1 MVLLGLMPV
10 YNNEATLPP
19 VLDAL
24 KRLDPAPDYWIFL
37 DGSVR
42 DGPSTDNSRWI
53 LEQSGLGEVRF
64 APIFRRFIVEGMF
77 DLVAAARQL
86 LLLVARDRKADAV
99 LWCDADVEILDLDL
113 IDWMTGADFN
123 VNRHLDEVWGTSS
136 CSGLFEV
143 GHDVLVDERVNFYPP
158 LKGQP
163 EDHSYLLTAL
173 RLGYTVNHVDARI
186 RHVSG
191 NPERPWT
198 RTQEYIGH
206 VDRSIWLRDPTRIRR
221 FQAF

>member
-86 LLLVARDRKADAV
+86 LLLVAP
-99 LWCDADVEILDLDL
+99 
-113 IDWMTGADFN
+113 G
-123 VNRHLDEVWGTSS
+123 
-136 CSGLFEV
+136 
-143 GHDVLVDERVNFYPP
+143 
-158 LKGQP
+158 P
-163 EDHSYLLTAL
+163 E
-173 RLGYTVNHVDARI
+173 GGCGFMV
-186 RHVSG
+186 
-191 NPERPWT
+191 
-198 RTQEYIGH
+198 
-206 VDRSIWLRDPTRIRR
+206 
-221 FQAF
+221 